1 MNATAPDSFRCG
13 LVALGGRTNVGKST
27 LLNRLVG
34 RKVSI
39 VTPRPQTTRRRVLG
53 VRHEPDAQLLL
64 VDMPG
69 LHLPRG
75 LLNQQMTALA
85 RRCLAEADVLVGVI
99 EAGPALG
106 AGDKAFLTEMLE
118 YRMPKVIAINKIDR
132 VKRLSF
138 LPVAQQCAQ
147 LVADA
152 EIVPISALTGENVDR
167 LVEVI
172 KRFLPHRQP
181 LMAQQEYTDQ
191 SELTIAQEII
201 REKIFF
207 AVREEVPF
215 STAVK
220 IDEFTF
226 DTERELLRITAT
238 IVVERESQ
246 KGILIGAGGLRLKQ
260 IGQSAR
266 EELEALF
273 NRRIFLTLFVK
284 VDKNWTRDPRKVAEL
299 AG

>member
-1 MNATAPDSFRCG
+1 MSAAAPDSFRCG

-39 VTPRPQTTRRRVLG
+39 VSPRPQTTRRRILG
-53 VRHEPDAQLLL
+53 VRHDADAQLLL

-85 RRCLAEADVLVGVI
+85 RRCLSEADVLVGVI
-99 EAGPALG
+99 EAGPALA
-106 AGDKAFLTEMLE
+106 AGDKAFLAEMLE
-118 YRMPKVIAINKIDR
+118 YRMAKVIAINKIDR
-132 VKRLSF
+132 VKRPSI
-138 LPVAQQCAQ
+138 LPLAQQCAQ
-147 LVADA
+147 QVADA
-152 EIVPISALTGENVDR
+152 QIVPISALTGENLDR
-167 LVEVI
+167 LVDVI
-172 KRFLPHRQP
+172 KHYLPQRP
-181 LMAQQEYTDQ
+181 ALMPEQKYTDQ
-191 SELTIAQEII
+191 SESTIAQEII

-207 AVREEVPF
+207 AAREEVPF

-220 IDEFTF
+220 LDEFTL
-226 DTERELLRITAT
+226 EPEGRLLRIAAT
-238 IVVERESQ
+238 IVVERDSQ
-246 KGILIGAGGLRLKQ
+246 KGILIGAGGLRLKR

-266 EELEALF
+266 EELEALLG
-273 NRRIFLTLFVK
+273 RRIFMTLFVK

-299 AG
+299 TA